1 MSESTTASVQIHN
14 RDRTAWIEV
23 VPGRGGII
31 KRWVVAQQDLLYM
44 DEARF
49 ADPALSIRGGIPI
62 LFPIC
67 GNLPGNTYTVH
78 QQTYSLKQ
86 HGFARDLPW
95 SVLAQTDTS
104 LVLGL
109 VSSDETRAIY
119 PFDFEL
125 QLTYQLQGRQL
136 QIQQQLTNPG
146 HTAMPFSIGFH
157 PYFQVTDK
165 SALTFEIPAAQL
177 LDHQTQERSPYP
189 GHLNLEV
196 PELDVAL
203 FPVSGQRAAMRDRQ
217 SGRAIEL
224 TYSPDFTT
232 VVVWTV
238 EGKPYVCLEPWT
250 AQRNA
255 LNTGVDLLTVPPG
268 QTWNGSI
275 MLQMTSG

>member
-1 MSESTTASVQIHN
+1 MSESTASVQVYN
-14 RDRTAWIEV
+14 SDRTAWIEV
-23 VPGRGGII
+23 VPARGGII
-31 KRWVVAQQDLLYM
+31 KRWVVAQQDVLYM

-49 ADPALSIRGGIPI
+49 ADLSLSIRGGIPI

-67 GNLPGNTYTVH
+67 GNLPGNTYTVNR
-78 QQTYSLKQ
+78 QTYRLKQ

-95 SVLAQTDTS
+95 AVLTQTDTS

-109 VSSDETRAIY
+109 VSSDETRAVY
-119 PFDFEL
+119 PFDFKL
-125 QLTYQLQGRQL
+125 QLTYQLQGPQL

-146 HTAMPFSIGFH
+146 HTPMPFSIGFH

-165 SALTFEIPAAQL
+165 SGLTFEIPATQL
-177 LDHQTQERSPYP
+177 LDHQTQQRSPYP

-203 FPVSGQRAAMRDRQ
+203 FPVSGPRAAMRDRQ

-275 MLQMTSG
+275 MLQMTAS